1 MNLDTIIEYI
11 KNNKEVSLLEL
22 KEQFNLSESEIKV
35 LKPFLV
41 SLGASLL
48 SVDDIN
54 SICEKCP
61 LNISCLKISKN
72 NVKCCN

>member
-35 LKPFLV
+35 LKPF
-41 SLGASLL
+41 
-48 SVDDIN
+48 
-54 SICEKCP
+54 
-61 LNISCLKISKN
+61 
-72 NVKCCN
+72 